1 MDKKIHIIC
10 GATCSGKTAFAVD
23 YAKNLLAQKNHS
35 GNNTINNAFY
45 NLAAIINCDS
55 MQIYKELPILTAQP
69 KPHEMSGLPHLLY
82 GFESIL
88 EHSSVAKWLQIA
100 VPLVQ
105 QKLDEGIVPILV
117 GGTGMYI
124 NSLKNGINS
133 VPETAPEIKNYV
145 HNFVLQNGVAEAYKL
160 LQEKAP
166 DHAANL
172 KPADTQRIERG
183 LCVAL
188 QTGKSLLWW
197 NAQPAKK
204 FFTDDIRF
212 EVKLLSPPREQI
224 YAKINAR
231 FLNMIDEGVLDEV
244 LAMKPLYDN
253 GKLHKL
259 NPSFKAHGL
268 RELLAYLDGK
278 MSLEDAIS
286 HAQQITRNYAK
297 RQTTWFKG
305 QLSAKGC

>member
-1 MDKKIHIIC
+1 MFFMSKKIHIIC

-23 YAKNLLAQKNHS
+23 YAKNLLTQKNQS
-35 GNNTINNAFY
+35 GNNSV
-45 NLAAIINCDS
+45 AIINCDS

-69 KPHEMSGLPHLLY
+69 KADEMQGIPHLLY

-88 EHSSVAKWLQIA
+88 EHSSVAKWLQVA

-105 QKLDEGIVPILV
+105 QKLDEGITPILV

-124 NSLKNGINS
+124 NSLKKGINN
-133 VPETAPEIKNYV
+133 VPDITDDIKNYV
-145 HNFVLQNGVAEAYKL
+145 HNFVLENSVAAAYKL

-166 DHAANL
+166 DHAEKL

-183 LCVAL
+183 LCVVL

-204 FFTDDIRF
+204 FFADDVEFKIEF
-212 EVKLLSPPREQI
+212 LNPPREQI

-231 FLNMIDEGVLDEV
+231 FLNMIEEGVLDEV
-244 LAMKPLYDN
+244 KKILPLYES
-253 GKLHKL
+253 GTLAET

-268 RELLAYLDGK
+268 RELFAYLQGK
-278 MSLEDAIS
+278 MSLEDAIA

-297 RQTTWFKG
+297 RQTTWFRG
-305 QLSAKGC
+305 QL